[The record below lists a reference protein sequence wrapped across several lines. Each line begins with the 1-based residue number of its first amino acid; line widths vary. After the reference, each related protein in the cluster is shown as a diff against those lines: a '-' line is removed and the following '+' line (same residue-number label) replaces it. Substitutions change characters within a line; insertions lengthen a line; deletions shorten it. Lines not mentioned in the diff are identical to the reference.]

1 MNAIQELPPAGSDDF
16 RPRAAAGQGVTC
28 PAGSWQAQLLAE
40 IEQASREARVGQG
53 SICVISVMVGGGP
66 VRWVVGH
73 PPRRPR

>member
-1 MNAIQELPPAGSDDF
+1 MTVSDF
-16 RPRAAAGQGVTC
+16 RLSSAMAQPAVSYAAD
-28 PAGSWQAQLLAE
+28 SWQAQLLAE